1 MRRLILAL
9 PLCCVA
15 AFLVSGCSRPGVPA
29 PQGNA
34 TGESPTAT
42 TDTANT
48 EAAVGEQPSSDVKL
62 EILSFDEIQQRLAAQ
77 QGKVV
82 VMDMWSTSCPPC
94 MKDFH
99 NLVDLHK
106 TYGGEDVACVS
117 MSFDYEGLGTPE
129 ESQPPVLEFLKSQ
142 GAAFDNFMSNEESD
156 VLYRKFQLNS
166 VPAVFV
172 YDRTGKLRERFE
184 SEGAYEKVRAL
195 VAELVKEP
203 VAASETPAEAPA
215 E

>member
-1 MRRLILAL
+1 MRRSHSKLSGCLLA
-9 PLCCVA
+9 VS
-15 AFLVSGCSRPGVPA
+15 LVSGCNRPAATA
-29 PQGNA
+29 PQ
-34 TGESPTAT
+34 ESTTTAT
-42 TDTANT
+42 ASEQAAAPN
-48 EAAVGEQPSSDVKL
+48 EAADVNL
-62 EILSFDEIQQRLAAQ
+62 EILSFDEIQQRLAAK
-77 QGKVV
+77 QGRVV

-106 TYGGEDVACVS
+106 AHGGEDVACVS
-117 MSFDYEGLGTPE
+117 MSFDYEGLGTPD
-129 ESQPPVLEFLKSQ
+129 ESKPPVLEFLKSQ

-172 YDRTGKLRERFE
+172 YDRSGKLRERFE
-184 SEGAYEKVRAL
+184 SEGAYERVRAL

-203 VAASETPAEAPA
+203 ATSETPVESPA